1 MYFVVF
7 FPPFFRSDVMP
18 EGLSHLTMDNVQ
30 VYFQRMEG
38 VFVYNFCHWKYCYVL
53 INYRF
58 CVLSLHYTH
67 NTYPFWTFGFF
78 PSLSI
83 PYHLEHEYDLTCLL
97 IFITEVFKICH
108 KLMCACSL
116 KFLLIMS
123 HHGSHVLCA
132 HSRARIV
139 WLVKFCKV
147 LLQIRAHLCSKAF
160 LGSFSPFYME
170 HPIIKLL
177 TKRIILNFLWN
188 LSDLKSDFTLT
199 LGYLNPALNN
209 PALNNFLP
217 RAFCLSSTVWLLNL
231 VAGSEIQTKD
241 VLKPK
246 FH

>member
-1 MYFVVF
+1 
-7 FPPFFRSDVMP
+7 MP

-38 VFVYNFCHWKYCYVL
+38 VFVYNFCHWKYYYVL

-58 CVLSLHYTH
+58 CFLSLHYTVI
-67 NTYPFWTFGFF
+67 TLTPFEHLDF
-78 PSLSI
+78 PFPLNSLSSWI
-83 PYHLEHEYDLTCLL
+83 LVWFDLYANIHYRGFQNLSQVNVRL
-97 IFITEVFKICH
+97 FFKIPIDHEPSWFTCP
-108 KLMCACSL
+108 
-116 KFLLIMS
+116 
-123 HHGSHVLCA
+123 LCA
-132 HSRARIV
+132 QSCAYSMTREIGF
-139 WLVKFCKV
+139 FCKV

>member
-1 MYFVVF
+1 
-7 FPPFFRSDVMP
+7 MP

-58 CVLSLHYTH
+58 LCPFTPLHTLH
-67 NTYPFWTFGFF
+67 LPLLNIWIFPF
-78 PSLSI
+78 PLNSLSSWI
-83 PYHLEHEYDLTCLL
+83 WVWFDLFANIHYRGFQNLSQVNVRL
-97 IFITEVFKICH
+97 FFKIPIDHEPSWFTCP
-108 KLMCACSL
+108 LYAQSCAYSMTREIG
-116 KFLLIMS
+116 F
-123 HHGSHVLCA
+123 
-132 HSRARIV
+132 
-139 WLVKFCKV
+139 FCKV
-147 LLQIRAHLCSKAF
+147 LLQIRAHLCLKAF

-170 HPIIKLL
+170 HPIIKLV

>member
-1 MYFVVF
+1 
-7 FPPFFRSDVMP
+7 MP

-67 NTYPFWTFGFF
+67 YTYPFWTFAFF

-83 PYHLEHEYDLTCLL
+83 PYHLEYEYDLTCLL

-123 HHGSHVLCA
+123 HHGSHVLWFAQSCA
-132 HSRARIV
+132 YSMTREIGF
-139 WLVKFCKV
+139 FCKV

>member
-1 MYFVVF
+1 
-7 FPPFFRSDVMP
+7 MP

-67 NTYPFWTFGFF
+67 YTYPFWTFGFF

-83 PYHLEHEYDLTCLL
+83 PYHLEYEYDLTCLL

-123 HHGSHVLCA
+123 HHGSHVLCT
-132 HSRARIV
+132 HSRACIV
-139 WLVKFCKV
+139 WLVKLVF
-147 LLQIRAHLCSKAF
+147 LQ
-160 LGSFSPFYME
+160 SFVADQGPPLFESLFGIIFSILYGASNHQIGDKKDYTEFSMKPF
-170 HPIIKLL
+170 
-177 TKRIILNFLWN
+177 R
-188 LSDLKSDFTLT
+188 
-199 LGYLNPALNN
+199 
-209 PALNNFLP
+209 
-217 RAFCLSSTVWLLNL
+217 
-231 VAGSEIQTKD
+231 SEIR
-241 VLKPK
+241 
-246 FH
+246 FHTNPGLS

>member
-38 VFVYNFCHWKYCYVL
+38 VFVYNFCRWKYCYVL

-67 NTYPFWTFGFF
+67 YTYPFWTFGFF

-83 PYHLEHEYDLTCLL
+83 PYHLEYEYDLTCLL

-139 WLVKFCKV
+139 WLVKLGFSAKFCCRSGPTFVRKPFWDHF
-147 LLQIRAHLCSKAF
+147 LHSIWSIQSSNCWQKELYWIFYETFQI
-160 LGSFSPFYME
+160 
-170 HPIIKLL
+170 
-177 TKRIILNFLWN
+177 WN
-188 LSDLKSDFTLT
+188 QIS
-199 LGYLNPALNN
+199 
-209 PALNNFLP
+209 
-217 RAFCLSSTVWLLNL
+217 
-231 VAGSEIQTKD
+231 
-241 VLKPK
+241 
-246 FH
+246 H